1 MTAPVHY
8 SYYTPAGPI
17 TIEARGA
24 DVTRIVLGQAALA
37 GEREPSA
44 ATNQAATQ
52 LQEYLARRRRTFT
65 FAYATGGSAFQN
77 QVWTALAQVP
87 YGQTVTAARL
97 AEMIG
102 HAGAHRAVGSAVR
115 ANPLAIVVPAHR
127 LVRAGGQPWGEGKPA
142 RIRGALLS
150 FERAALAADGVTEST
165 GDAGGARRA
174 GNANAR
180 GAKPEA
186 E

>member
-37 GEREPSA
+37 GTHEPNA

-52 LQEYLARRRRTFT
+52 LQEYLARRRRAFT
-65 FAYATGGSAFQN
+65 FAFATCGSAFQN

-87 YGQTVTAARL
+87 YGKTVTAARL

-102 HAGAHRAVGSAVR
+102 HAGAHRAVGAAVR

-142 RIRGALLS
+142 RIRGALLA
-150 FERAALAADGVTEST
+150 FEQAAEAAGEGAGNT
-165 GDAGGARRA
+165 GDGGTADAGTR
-174 GNANAR
+174 AR
-180 GAKPEA
+180 GTKPSKE
-186 E
+186 